1 LDYIRLRTEYDT
13 AFDRLR
19 RAHSELWSIR
29 RQAVPDTAAEEA
41 ARARLNQEMRA
52 YHCRRDDLASFLLPR
67 QSSGSRSATESG
79 GEELS
84 RQEQIRALAHRLWE
98 QAGRPA
104 GTPDEYWYRAE
115 EILGNRPCRAA

>member
-29 RQAVPDTAAEEA
+29 RQALPDRAAEAA
-41 ARARLNQEMRA
+41 ARERFNQEMRT
-52 YHCRRDDLASFLLPR
+52 YHSRRDDLASYLLPK
-67 QSSGSRSATESG
+67 QSSNPRFATELEAG
-79 GEELS
+79 ELS
-84 RQEQIRALAHRLWE
+84 RQDQIRALAHRLWE
-98 QAGRPA
+98 QDGRPV

-115 EILGNRPCRAA
+115 EMLRNKPCRAA